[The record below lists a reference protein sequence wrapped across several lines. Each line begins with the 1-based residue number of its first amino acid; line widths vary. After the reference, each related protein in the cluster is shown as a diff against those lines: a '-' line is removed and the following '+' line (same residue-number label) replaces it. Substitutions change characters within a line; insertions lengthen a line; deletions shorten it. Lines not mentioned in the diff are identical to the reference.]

1 MHLRWLLLGV
11 GLITL
16 VCAIALVVLLVEA
29 VIILL

>member
-16 VCAIALVVLLVEA
+16 VCAIALVVLLVDLL
-29 VIILL
+29 IIVL